1 MFFTK
6 KSHIL
11 FVLSFLL
18 FSVHAQ
24 TNADFMFSSTT
35 VAKRTDL
42 TTIDEY
48 VKTLKIPT
56 SMSYDDAAKKIC
68 AKSTGDYQKA
78 RAIFAWVA
86 QNITY
91 DLTAK
96 SFDSYTADSVWKNRA
111 SIAVGYC
118 NLYLKL
124 ARSVGLDGEIVAGV
138 SKNLSY
144 QIGDPLAG
152 HVWLIVH
159 NGVSEILMDPTW
171 AAGSVN
177 GNKFVAS
184 YDPMWFDV
192 DPYIMATVHLPDNEV
207 FQYLNNPITLEQFK
221 IFEPLDP
228 ILTYGGI
235 DGREVYNFFLRHPKA
250 SLPSCSFRDSNK
262 AGVKVRKIP
271 MSGALKINQPYVF
284 KFDFPANIDVKVS
297 VNGAWTSLKTG
308 IDMTVKPE
316 NNKDVMV
323 AYKTK
328 GTDKLYP
335 IVWYKVQNN
344 FTFPHEEEINKV
356 NAPVAIVSLANN
368 NAVTRRTKLKA
379 MIQNNPVH
387 LEKDNIP
394 AITFIMTDGRKM
406 DNQANGK
413 AKVIV
418 CADIYTSS
426 ALWTMQSIAQEWKNL
441 SDVDFIFYD
450 DSGHTKEEMTAF
462 KRNIPETDIQFA
474 YNVTEEDPKKVV
486 DGYRSFIAQT
496 GKIALPMIVY
506 IDKNNKVQVVEFG
519 RSFEGEHLKKILQ
532 SMN

>member
-6 KSHIL
+6 KSRIL
-11 FVLSFLL
+11 FVLSFLI
-18 FSVHAQ
+18 FSLHAQ
-24 TNADFMFSSTT
+24 TNADFMFSSAT

-48 VKTLKIPT
+48 VKTLKIPST
-56 SMSYDDAAKKIC
+56 TGYGEAAKKIC

-91 DLTAK
+91 DLSAK
-96 SFDSYTADSVWKNRA
+96 NFDSNTADNVWKNRSA
-111 SIAVGYC
+111 IAVGYC

-124 ARSVGLDGEIVAGV
+124 ARSIGLDGEIVSGV

-144 QIGDPLAG
+144 QIGDALAG

-159 NGVSEILMDPTW
+159 NGTTEILMDPTW

-192 DPYIMATVHLPDNEV
+192 DPYIMATVHFPDNEV
-207 FQYLNNPITLEQFK
+207 FQYLNNPLTLEQFK
-221 IFEPLDP
+221 VFEPLDP

-250 SLPSCSFRDSNK
+250 SLPSCSFKDSNK
-262 AGVKVRKIP
+262 AGVKARKIP
-271 MSGALKINQPYVF
+271 MTDALKVNQPYVF
-284 KFDFPANIDVKVS
+284 RFDFPANIDVKIS

-316 NNKDVMV
+316 SKKDVMV

-335 IVWYKVQNN
+335 IVWYKTQDN
-344 FTFPHEEEINKV
+344 FSFPHENEINKV
-356 NAPVAIVSLANN
+356 NTPIPTVTLSNAN
-368 NAVTRRTKLKA
+368 ATTRKTKLKA

-387 LEKDNIP
+387 LEKENI
-394 AITFIMTDGRKM
+394 AAVTFTMTDGRKM

-418 CADIYTSS
+418 IADIDTSS

-441 SDVDFIFYD
+441 PDVDFIFYD
-450 DSGHTKEEMTAF
+450 DSGNTKEEMTSF
-462 KRNIPETDIQFA
+462 KKNIPETDIQFA
-474 YNVTEEDPKKVV
+474 YTVADGNTKNVF
-486 DGYRSFIAQT
+486 DGYKSFIAQT
-496 GKIALPMIVY
+496 GKISLPMIVY
-506 IDKNNKVQVVEFG
+506 IDKSNKVQVVEWG